1 MFKYKDVDIKRGGK
15 NLTVSLG
22 FAGDW
27 KGCCP
32 KVHLEKVLPLVLR
45 THSNGQDKGNVD
57 PLTPVCHLG
66 VSLIPFTEQ
75 NSSTCC
81 LGTGNHPFLALS
93 SCGLQ
98 KQKRVGGGGGKVIK
112 IRFPIAAPIPYS
124 LNYRERIKS
133 YQKKKKNQV
142 YHHFESNIRDI
153 LEDGRMKSQKQSYNP
168 ILNLDM
174 FLENFSDHATKHV

>member
-1 MFKYKDVDIKRGGK
+1 MRAATTLSVFAQCWTEGTVTAPWARAPPPGNLWTNPHKRIHKGNTYSEQMFKYKDVDIKRGGK

-45 THSNGQDKGNVD
+45 THSNGQEKGNDD

-66 VSLIPFTEQ
+66 VSLIPFREQ

-98 KQKRVGGGGGKVIK
+98 KKKSVCGGVG
-112 IRFPIAAPIPYS
+112 R
-124 LNYRERIKS
+124 
-133 YQKKKKNQV
+133 
-142 YHHFESNIRDI
+142 
-153 LEDGRMKSQKQSYNP
+153 
-168 ILNLDM
+168 
-174 FLENFSDHATKHV
+174 